1 MSDLPDVAGSLFTSQ
16 YRAVKL
22 AGKAKR
28 NTALKGTGSV
38 SSWAAWPA
46 QS

>member
-22 AGKAKR
+22 AGKPKR
-28 NTALKGTGSV
+28 HTALAGTGSV
-38 SSWAAWPA
+38 SAHAVDP
-46 QS
+46 